1 MKWTRLL
8 PPISIIL
15 SGILTAS
22 IKVVTGYN
30 SKVFMLVVNGVYD
43 FPAVVANSVV
53 YNGVEYPVFTYSKL
67 PYLIGALLI
76 FAGGLMLYNEIKE
89 MRHENKET

>member
-8 PPISIIL
+8 PPIFIIL
-15 SGILTAS
+15 SGIVTAS
-22 IKVVTGYN
+22 MKVVTALGMRGFQLATSPLYDGGT
-30 SKVFMLVVNGVYD
+30 VVQDTIIHG
-43 FPAVVANSVV
+43 
-53 YNGVEYPVFTYSKL
+53 GEEYPVYIYSTL

-89 MRHENKET
+89 MRHENKE

>member
-15 SGILTAS
+15 SGIVTAS
-22 IKVVTGYN
+22 MKVVTGVGDGFIIITERIYY
-30 SKVFMLVVNGVYD
+30 SEYVNNNTILYD
-43 FPAVVANSVV
+43 
-53 YNGVEYPVFTYSKL
+53 GEEYPVLIYSNL

-89 MRHENKET
+89 VRHENKE

>member
-8 PPISIIL
+8 PPIFIIL
-15 SGILTAS
+15 SGIVTAS
-22 IKVVTGYN
+22 MEVAREVGEGYIIITRMYSYENVN
-30 SKVFMLVVNGVYD
+30 SNTILYD
-43 FPAVVANSVV
+43 
-53 YNGVEYPVFTYSKL
+53 GEEYPILIYSNL

-89 MRHENKET
+89 VRHENKE

>member
-8 PPISIIL
+8 PPIFIIL

-22 IKVVTGYN
+22 MKVVTALGMKGLKLATNGMYDYRT
-30 SKVFMLVVNGVYD
+30 VVND
-43 FPAVVANSVV
+43 TII
-53 YNGVEYPVFTYSKL
+53 YNGEEYPVYIYSTL

-89 MRHENKET
+89 MRHENKE

>member
-15 SGILTAS
+15 SGIVTMS
-22 IKVVTGYN
+22 MKVVTGYS
-30 SKVFMLVVNGVYD
+30 SKGLTYVVNGVYD
-43 FPAVVANSVV
+43 YGTVVDDTII
-53 YNGVEYPVFTYSKL
+53 YNGEEYPVLIYSNL

-89 MRHENKET
+89 VRHENKE

>member
-8 PPISIIL
+8 PPIFIIL

-22 IKVVTGYN
+22 MKVVTWVGEGFFLLTEGIN
-30 SKVFMLVVNGVYD
+30 FPKVNNNTVLYYGE
-43 FPAVVANSVV
+43 
-53 YNGVEYPVFTYSKL
+53 EYPVFIYSNL

-89 MRHENKET
+89 MRHENKE